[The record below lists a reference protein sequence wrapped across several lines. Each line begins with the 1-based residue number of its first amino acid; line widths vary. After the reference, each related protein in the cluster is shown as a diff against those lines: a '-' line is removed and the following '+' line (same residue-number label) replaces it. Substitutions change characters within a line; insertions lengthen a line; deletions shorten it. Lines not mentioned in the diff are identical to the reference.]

1 MKRRRF
7 ITLLGGVAVAWPLAA
22 RAQQQAVPMV
32 GFVSGRSPGDS
43 ASRAAGAFRRGLGEA
58 GYVEGRN
65 LNHNGSSPGSAGEAA
80 EV

>member
-1 MKRRRF
+1 
-7 ITLLGGVAVAWPLAA
+7 VAVAWPLAA